1 MADIAAAPAA
11 PAAPTRTVRLAESR
25 LSGFVLV
32 VALLL
37 LWEISARLGWVMSQN
52 WPPFS
57 AILVQTVRGLLSGEL
72 SGILAASLGRMFA
85 GYAIGAVLG
94 IAAGLLLGT
103 IPVLYRLANPLA
115 ETLRPM
121 PIPAIVPPLIL
132 FLGLE
137 NALKITVVTFAVF
150 FPMLVSTV
158 GGIRSVDEVL
168 VRTGRTFGTP
178 RGRLLLRVVLPA
190 AAPSVLAGLRLTLS
204 LALVTTIVAEM
215 IAGSSGIGYYV
226 VLTQYAMRPTEMYSA
241 VLCLAVT
248 GYLLNRAVVIIE
260 RRCLVWYAREGR

>member
-11 PAAPTRTVRLAESR
+11 PAAPTRTIRLAESR

-32 VALLL
+32 AALLL
-37 LWEISARLGWVMSQN
+37 LWEMSARLGWVVSQN

-57 AILVQTVRGLLSGEL
+57 AILVQTARGLLSGER

-103 IPVLYRLANPLA
+103 IPVLYRLINPLA

-132 FLGLE
+132 FLGL
-137 NALKITVVTFAVF
+137 AHRRRSRQGDLSRGAV
-150 FPMLVSTV
+150 
-158 GGIRSVDEVL
+158 
-168 VRTGRTFGTP
+168 
-178 RGRLLLRVVLPA
+178 PA
-190 AAPSVLAGLRLTLS
+190 
-204 LALVTTIVAEM
+204 
-215 IAGSSGIGYYV
+215 
-226 VLTQYAMRPTEMYSA
+226 
-241 VLCLAVT
+241 
-248 GYLLNRAVVIIE
+248 ND
-260 RRCLVWYAREGR
+260 